1 MHLKSY
7 PYPTTLHISL
17 WNNQQLSAL
26 PSSMLVK
33 GVYDPTTTILLLSS
47 LSQMIKPFPLSP
59 SSLDINLTTQ
69 TTNTNSSSS
78 TYYQQH
84 QCQIAS
90 ENSLYSLSAGS
101 DCHQSFDH
109 NVGRA
114 AAETILVI
122 RLSLK
127 LLRYLGY
134 NLLISLIWLF
144 LVSHHYFVL
153 LWDWL
158 LSRIQFCDVFCISS
172 VVVPNN
178 CSGDHG
184 WKKHYSTSFFFFLP
198 PAPQKKYIY
207 CTSWRICRL
216 LALVLAVIAS
226 KANKK

>member
-153 LWDWL
+153 LWDFDC
-158 LSRIQFCDVFCISS
+158 SQGYSFVMSFVFQVLWFQIIVQVTTDGKNIIVLRSS
-172 VVVPNN
+172 FSSHPPP
-178 CSGDHG
+178 
-184 WKKHYSTSFFFFLP
+184 KK
-198 PAPQKKYIY
+198 KKYIVHLEEFVVY
-207 CTSWRICRL
+207 WHWYWL
-216 LALVLAVIAS
+216 
-226 KANKK
+226 